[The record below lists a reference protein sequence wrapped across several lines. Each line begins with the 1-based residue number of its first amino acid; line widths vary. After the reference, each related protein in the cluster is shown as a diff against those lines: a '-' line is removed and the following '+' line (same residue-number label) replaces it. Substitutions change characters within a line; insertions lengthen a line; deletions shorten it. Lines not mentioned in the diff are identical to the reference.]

1 MLTAVIVR
9 IECPLRAAPKRR
21 HVLFSGWL
29 CCIAPIRKRPKVQPL
44 VIAMTNSA
52 ASHLLPVFARVDLGF
67 ERGEGAWLISTNGER
82 YLDFTSGVAVNA
94 LGHAH
99 PHLVAALQEQATKL
113 WHMSNLFKSPDGE
126 RLAARLCE
134 QSFADFVFF
143 ANSGAEAMECAIKI
157 ARRYH
162 ASKGHPERY
171 RLVTFEGAFHGRT
184 LGTLAATGSAKY
196 LEGFGPPLDGFDQVA
211 HGDLDAVKKAIGP
224 HTAGILI
231 EPIQGEGGVRSAPH
245 AFFRALRQLCDDN
258 GLLLIFDEVQT
269 GMGRT
274 GDLFA
279 YKRLGVTP
287 DIMPLAKALGGGFPI
302 GACLATAEAASGMTP
317 GSHGSTFGGNPLAIA
332 AANAV
337 LDVMLKP
344 GFFEHAQKMSL
355 LLKQKLASVVDRHPD
370 VLQEVRGEGLL
381 IGLKA
386 VVPSGDLVNALRD
399 QKLLTVGAG
408 DNVVRFLPPLIVTES
423 EIEESVQRLERAC
436 VELSGEKLKRAA
448 GQ

>member
-1 MLTAVIVR
+1 LN
-9 IECPLRAAPKRR
+9 P
-21 HVLFSGWL
+21 
-29 CCIAPIRKRPKVQPL
+29 Q

-52 ASHLLPVFARVDLGF
+52 TSHLLPVFARVDLGF
-67 ERGEGAWLISTNGER
+67 ERGEGAWLIATNGER

-94 LGHAH
+94 LGHCH
-99 PHLVAALQEQATKL
+99 PHLVKALQEQATKL

-126 RLAARLCE
+126 KLASRLCE
-134 QSFADFVFF
+134 QSFADLVFF
-143 ANSGAEAMECAIKI
+143 ANSGAEAMECAIKVT
-157 ARRYH
+157 RRHH
-162 ASKGHPERY
+162 AAKGHPERY
-171 RLVTFEGAFHGRT
+171 RIVTFEGAFHGRT

-211 HGDLDAVKKAIGP
+211 LGDLEAVKKAIGP
-224 HTAGILI
+224 ESAGILI
-231 EPIQGEGGVRSAPH
+231 EPLQGEGGVRSAPH
-245 AFFRALRQLCDDN
+245 AFFKALRQLCDDK

-287 DIMPLAKALGGGFPI
+287 DLMPLAKALGGGFPI
-302 GACLATAEAASGMTP
+302 GACLATANAAEGMTP
-317 GSHGSTFGGNPLAIA
+317 GSHGSTFGGNPLAVA

-355 LLKQKLASVVDRHPD
+355 SLKQKLASVVDRHPG
-370 VLQEVRGEGLL
+370 VLAEVRGEGLL

-386 VVPSGDLVNALRD
+386 VVPSGDLVAALRD
-399 QKLLTVGAG
+399 EKLLTVGAG
-408 DNVVRFLPPLIVTES
+408 ENVVRFLPPLIVTEA
-423 EIEESVQRLERAC
+423 EIEESVSRLERAC
-436 VELSGEKLKRAA
+436 VKLSAGQLKQAA